1 MRQAFALPRARRAAG
16 FTVVVVATFA
26 LLAVAGCTSVNS
38 VNTETKNVVDSTG
51 TVQASM
57 SAEPTGSDSVLS
69 TAPAPA
75 PGSPGAVAPSTK
87 PGVATVWPTKV
98 GTFAKNFKG
107 PVWYPKYMTAGY
119 KLDSLDVVE
128 FDPGS
133 GLVADIVYLN
143 GEKTIGFTQGS
154 PATRDYEI
162 VSVGKVAW
170 GTEQA
175 DIVYED
181 PEDTTSPQMIVYSK
195 GGNFAELYG
204 DAGIGEL
211 TKVAASMVPVK

>member
-1 MRQAFALPRARRAAG
+1 
-16 FTVVVVATFA
+16 
-26 LLAVAGCTSVNS
+26 

-57 SAEPTGSDSVLS
+57 SAEPTSAGSALS
-69 TAPAPA
+69 TQPAPAPGTPGAPAPA
-75 PGSPGAVAPSTK
+75 PAPKSSTL
-87 PGVATVWPTKV
+87 WPTKI

-107 PVWYPKYMTAGY
+107 PVWYPKYLPAGY
-119 KLDSLDVVE
+119 KADSIDVVE

-143 GEKTIGFTQGS
+143 GEKTLGFTQGS

-162 VSVGKVAW
+162 VSIGKVAW
-170 GTEQA
+170 GTAQA
-175 DIVYED
+175 DIVHED
-181 PEDTTSPQMIVYSK
+181 PEDTTSPQMIVYNA

-204 DAGIGEL
+204 DAGIAEL